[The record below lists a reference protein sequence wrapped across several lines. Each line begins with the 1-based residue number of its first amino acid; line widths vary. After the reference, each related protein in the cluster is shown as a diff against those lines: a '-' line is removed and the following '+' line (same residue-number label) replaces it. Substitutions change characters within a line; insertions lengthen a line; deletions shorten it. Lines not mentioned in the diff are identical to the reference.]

1 MRNIKV
7 LVHVYN
13 KDLTYAENSY
23 IRAEKVTRFGAHSLS
38 VNCYEPYSDE
48 EVAVYL
54 KFKCWTTGVEVA
66 ESFINRESLRVALE
80 RINLFPLN
88 ID

>member
-1 MRNIKV
+1 MRAIKV

-38 VNCYEPYSDE
+38 INCYEPYADE
-48 EVAVYL
+48 EVTVYL

-66 ESFINRESLRVALE
+66 EFFINRASLRVALE

-88 ID
+88 ED